1 MKKLLILWPDP
12 NFFIKGGVFLKKLF
26 FQQVMLEKKFYEEQ
40 FPKDMKVFEDKFVPK
55 DGFFMGDAVSC
66 L

>member
-1 MKKLLILWPDP
+1 MFLI
-12 NFFIKGGVFLKKLF
+12 KRGVFLKKRF
-26 FQQVMLEKKFYEEQ
+26 FQQAILEKKFYEEQ

-55 DGFFMGDAVSC
+55 DGFFLGDTVSC